1 MEIKVKA
8 VGGNTQKS
16 TAEIEEQLLTKHQ
29 ESLDNS
35 SEGAESQK
43 DTTKDTVQL
52 TKAEAVEEQSKP
64 EEKKETPEKVEEKTP
79 SSELNDENVLSFL
92 KERYDR
98 DISSVDELFETSES
112 NPELPESVS
121 KFLEYNKE
129 TGRGIDD
136 FAKLQKDYDS
146 LDDDS
151 LLADYYG
158 IQEEALDAIDIQ
170 DVLEDKFG
178 FDEDTEEPKDIK
190 RKKLAKKRELAKA
203 KKFFT
208 EQKDKYK
215 VPLESS
221 GGGLSEDQEKNL
233 NAYKKYVEDSKSLED
248 QQAKIRDYFVDR
260 TEKLFTSD
268 FKGFEFTVG
277 DDKKITFKPGTYEEL
292 KNKQVDVN
300 NLLSRFVDDKG
311 LMSDATGYHRALS
324 AAMNPDKFAKFFY
337 EQGVASA
344 IDDVARKSKNITMD
358 IRKSPQLT
366 TKDALK
372 IRSVG
377 DQSSGRGL
385 KIRSIKK
392 V

>member
-16 TAEIEEQLLTKHQ
+16 KAEIEEQLLTKHQ
-29 ESLDNS
+29 ESLDN
-35 SEGAESQK
+35 ESQK
-43 DTTKDTVQL
+43 DTTKDTVEL
-52 TKAEAVEEQSKP
+52 TKAEAVEEQP
-64 EEKKETPEKVEEKTP
+64 QAEETKETPEKVEEKTP

-98 DISSVDELFETSES
+98 DINSVDELFETTES
-112 NPELPESVS
+112 NPDLPESVS
-121 KFLEYNKE
+121 KFFEYNKE

-136 FAKLQKDYDS
+136 FAKLQKDFDS

-151 LLADYYG
+151 LLADYYSV
-158 IQEEALDAIDIQ
+158 QEEGLDAIDIQ
-170 DVLEDKFG
+170 DIIEDKFSY
-178 FDEDTEEPKDIK
+178 DEDTEEPRDIK

-203 KKFFT
+203 KKFFN
-208 EQKDKYK
+208 EQKDKFK
-215 VPLESS
+215 IPLESS

-233 NAYKKYVEDSKSLED
+233 NAYQKYVEDSKSLED
-248 QQAKIRDYFVDR
+248 QQAKIRDYFIDR

-277 DDKKITFKPGTYEEL
+277 DDKKITFKPGTNEEL

-300 NLLSRFVDDKG
+300 NLLSKFMDDKG
-311 LMSDATGYHRALS
+311 LMSDTAGYHRALS
-324 AAMNPDKFAKFFY
+324 AAMNPDKFAQFFY

-344 IDDVARKSKNITMD
+344 IDNVARKSKNINMD
-358 IRKSPQLT
+358 VRKSPQLN

>member
-29 ESLDNS
+29 ESLEDS
-35 SEGAESQK
+35 KEGVESQTV
-43 DTTKDTVQL
+43 TTQE

-146 LDDDS
+146 LDADS
-151 LLADYYG
+151 LLADYYS
-158 IQEEALDAIDIQ
+158 IQEEGLDAIDIQ

-277 DDKKITFKPGTYEEL
+277 DDKKITFKPGTNEEL
-292 KNKQVDVN
+292 KNKQIDVN
-300 NLLSRFVDDKG
+300 NLLNSFMDDKG
-311 LMSDATGYHRALS
+311 LMSDTTGYHRALS

-344 IDDVARKSKNITMD
+344 IDDVARKSKNISMD
-358 IRKSPQLT
+358 IRKSPQLS